1 MANTERKDAIM
12 LAISKNKELH
22 NKLVEIQRKAQAD
35 GLSKEE
41 YAKKFQDEMKVAG
54 IEAAVEEIVGFL
66 TPDETVELSKDELDN
81 VAGGGCFHSDEEYK
95 RNGCKMPCSNY
106 C

>member
-1 MANTERKDAIM
+1 MAT
-12 LAISKNKELH
+12 LQSSKFQSEVA
-22 NKLVEIQRKAQAD
+22 KLKHDV
-35 GLSKEE
+35 EE
-41 YAKKFQDEMKVAG
+41 YAKQFQEEMKAAG
-54 IEAAVEEIVGFL
+54 IEATHEEIVNFL

>member
-1 MANTERKDAIM
+1 MADNARKEVVM
-12 LAISKNKELH
+12 TAISKNKDLH
-22 NKLVEIQRKAQAD
+22 NKLIEIQRKAQAD

-41 YAKKFQDEMKVAG
+41 YAKQFREEMKAAG
-54 IEAAVEEIVGFL
+54 IEATHEEIVNFL